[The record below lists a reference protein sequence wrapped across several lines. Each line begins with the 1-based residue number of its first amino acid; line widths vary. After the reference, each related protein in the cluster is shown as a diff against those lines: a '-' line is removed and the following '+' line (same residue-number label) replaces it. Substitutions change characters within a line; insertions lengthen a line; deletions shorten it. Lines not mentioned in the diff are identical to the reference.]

1 MMKNVVFVIILVT
14 CFACAGQN
22 EDKENKSVSPV
33 REDIE
38 WLDVWMPHTND
49 TLLLG
54 YCISGIRLPVNIIL
68 PCVRN

>member
-38 WLDVWMPHTND
+38 WLDVWMPHICT
-49 TLLLG
+49 
-54 YCISGIRLPVNIIL
+54 C
-68 PCVRN
+68 

>member
-22 EDKENKSVSPV
+22 EDNENKSVSPV

-38 WLDVWMPHTND
+38 WLMCGCLIPTI
-49 TLLLG
+49 LYCLG
-54 YCISGIRLPVNIIL
+54 IVYREFDYPSIL
-68 PCVRN
+68 SCRV

>member
-49 TLLLG
+49 TLLPRV
-54 YCISGIRLPVNIIL
+54 YREFDYPSIL
-68 PCVRN
+68 SCRV

>member
-49 TLLLG
+49 TLLPRVLYIG
-54 YCISGIRLPVNIIL
+54 NSIL
-68 PCVRN
+68 SCRV